1 MNAIDVLLATYR
13 PNADWLKA
21 QIDSIRAQ
29 GDVEVNLIRR
39 EDEPGAGARA
49 NFSALL
55 GESRGEYAALAD
67 QDDVWMPLKLA
78 KSLAKMRELEADCGK
93 NTPILVFT
101 DGLVAD
107 AELHPLRGT
116 MLSRQVVDVA
126 RGLDFS
132 RLLMQNFIPGNAML
146 LNAAL
151 RERAGSVP
159 ADALMHDSW
168 LALVAAAFG
177 RIGFVNE
184 PLYLYRQHQANALGA
199 TAAGFGHFVRRALEG
214 RRAFRGRLQA
224 NVVQARAFVE
234 RFGAESPASAVA
246 LADLDGKNF
255 FARRLELMRHRLYKH
270 GLLRNMSLLAF
281 A

>member
-1 MNAIDVLLATYR
+1 MIDVLLATYR

-21 QIDSIRAQ
+21 QVDSIRVQ
-29 GDVEVNLIRR
+29 EGVEVNLIRR
-39 EDEPGAGARA
+39 EDEFGVGACA

-55 GESRGEYAALAD
+55 GQSRGEYAAFAD

-78 KSLAKMRELEADCGK
+78 KSLAKMRELEADCGTD
-93 NTPILVFT
+93 TPILVFT
-101 DGLVAD
+101 DALVTD
-107 AELHPLRGT
+107 AGLHPLRGT
-116 MLSRQVVDVA
+116 LLSRQGVDVV
-126 RGLDFS
+126 RGLGFS

-146 LNAAL
+146 FNAAL

-159 ADALMHDSW
+159 ADALMHDIW

-184 PLYLYRQHQANALGA
+184 PLYFYRQHQVNVLGA
-199 TAAGFGHFVRRALEG
+199 TTAGFGHFLRRAIEG
-214 RRAFRGRLQA
+214 PKAFRRRLQA
-224 NVVQARAFVE
+224 NVVQARAFVG

-270 GLLRNMSLLAF
+270 GFPRNMSLLAF